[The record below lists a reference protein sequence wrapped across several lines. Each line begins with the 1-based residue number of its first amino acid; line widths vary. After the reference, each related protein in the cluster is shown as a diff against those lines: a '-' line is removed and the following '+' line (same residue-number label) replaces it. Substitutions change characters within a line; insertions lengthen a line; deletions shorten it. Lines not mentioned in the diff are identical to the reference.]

1 MPAFA
6 EANVLNRSNGV
17 SEYEWHIAP
26 SDERYH
32 PRAEY
37 EYHRMYEET
46 YGQKMACVRS
56 QCEMRCNCYTLLRR
70 LRPQAGPDTT
80 VRPSSSSAPNT
91 TAPSPH
97 RQVYCP
103 ESAPPSPPEEE
114 YIDLY
119 PELEACLCALDEG
132 QVRTHNTDA
141 FSTLA
146 KRGGLD
152 GFPGAADALYAAI
165 NFREFPEQYTR
176 LPSVSEAHNVDERT
190 FKHAL
195 ALVDYLYARH
205 FKINFDSCSADQ
217 FTVLM
222 SETCGT
228 PSAHLT
234 DLSADEGNQTTHLHI
249 DSCGGAHVFRD
260 KAFILDPSAHVP
272 TNVRMSTGTGQSE
285 TCHSYGPFAIEVQ
298 DRDGNWFPV
307 VRNGFFL
314 PTFKANIFS
323 VNRDRRLDGAAI
335 IPSQDVSSI
344 SAHNNDTLIID
355 GRDVSVSNAKDI
367 SRVAIRPVSGYDQSL
382 STALWTELSPD
393 VELMH
398 RRLGHMPLAAMAKLP
413 QHTVGCDIHVP
424 AKAIAEHRRT
434 PVKRVSALA

>member
-1 MPAFA
+1 M
-6 EANVLNRSNGV
+6 
-17 SEYEWHIAP
+17 
-26 SDERYH
+26 
-32 PRAEY
+32 
-37 EYHRMYEET
+37 
-46 YGQKMACVRS
+46 
-56 QCEMRCNCYTLLRR
+56 
-70 LRPQAGPDTT
+70 
-80 VRPSSSSAPNT
+80 
-91 TAPSPH
+91 
-97 RQVYCP
+97 
-103 ESAPPSPPEEE
+103 
-114 YIDLY
+114 
-119 PELEACLCALDEG
+119 
-132 QVRTHNTDA
+132 
-141 FSTLA
+141 
-146 KRGGLD
+146 
-152 GFPGAADALYAAI
+152 
-165 NFREFPEQYTR
+165 
-176 LPSVSEAHNVDERT
+176 SEAHNVDERT

-234 DLSADEGNQTTHLHI
+234 DLSAGKGDQTTHLHI

-344 SAHNNDTLIID
+344 SARNNDTLIID
-355 GRDVSVSNAKDI
+355 GREVSVSNAKDI

-413 QHTVGCDIHVP
+413 QHAVGCDIHVP